1 MNWRRARANW
11 ERKHVITFKVRG
23 RLASA
28 RLPGGPRIYLLAPGR
43 ELRVPPEAAF
53 RVVVAL
59 SVPTQ
64 VDGVRVHVD
73 VHEVVDDLAL
83 DVVLHPVD
91 KEAASHV
98 HHLDEGQFPG
108 RDNKRRASEK
118 QTSKQTS

>member
-1 MNWRRARANW
+1 M
-11 ERKHVITFKVRG
+11 
-23 RLASA
+23 
-28 RLPGGPRIYLLAPGR
+28 
-43 ELRVPPEAAF
+43 
-53 RVVVAL
+53 VAL

-91 KEAASHV
+91 KEAASHI

-108 RDNKRRASEK
+108 RDNKQRE
-118 QTSKQTS
+118 QTNRLKAPGGHSRHCSCFPTRKKPQ